1 MYFNRSS
8 SAPGKRKSAFSA
20 APTAMVTLLGLS
32 AAAGKAGVVLTNQNS
47 SVTPSTAAVTNWTIG
62 STNQL
67 DQDSFWYRIGDSPGQ
82 SPISDLTPFV
92 STPTGLSNFA
102 EFTYGS
108 TSGFDVV
115 VKYMLTGSQTGS
127 QSSDLVESIDVSND
141 GMSSQTFHLFEYT
154 NFNLDS
160 STTGQTVTITGGN
173 TATDIGD
180 GMEAQTVVSPEPSK
194 YEAANTAASP
204 DLLSHISNAS
214 TAYTLQDVASAG
226 PGDGEWAFEWDIK
239 VGCNSSEV
247 ISIDKDIQA
256 AATPAVV
263 PEPAVGGIVLLGLG
277 GLFMKRPRRRGGSA

>member
-1 MYFNRSS
+1 MYFSRNFCALS
-8 SAPGKRKSAFSA
+8 KRKSALCA
-20 APTAMVTLLGLS
+20 APTAMATLLGLS
-32 AAAGKAGVVLTNQNS
+32 AAAGKAAVVLTNQNS
-47 SVTPSTAAVTNWTIG
+47 SVTLSSAAVTNWTIG
-62 STNQL
+62 STSQL
-67 DQDSFWYRIGDSPGQ
+67 DQESLWYRIGNSPGQ

-127 QSSDLVESIDVSND
+127 QSSDLVESIDLSND

-173 TATDIGD
+173 TATDTGD
-180 GMEAQTVVSPEPSK
+180 GMEAQSVVSPQPSE
-194 YEAANTAASP
+194 YEASTTAASP
-204 DLLSHISNAS
+204 DLLGHISNAS
-214 TAYTLQDVASAG
+214 AAYTLQDVASAG
-226 PGDGEWAFEWDIK
+226 PGDGEWAFEWNIN
-239 VGCNSSEV
+239 VGCDSSEV
-247 ISIDKDIQA
+247 ISIDKDIEA
-256 AATPAVV
+256 VATPAVV